1 MTSWKTGARRCE
13 TVNTYWVRFQALLI
27 GVPSEKAAVELTAS
41 SLIESLKEGDYSM
54 LVAEEVTIE
63 EQEITNNDSSEEED
77 SSCKPSS
84 LN

>member
-1 MTSWKTGARRCE
+1 M
-13 TVNTYWVRFQALLI
+13 NTYWVRFQALLI
-27 GVPSEKAAVELTAS
+27 GVPSEKSAVELTAS

-63 EQEITNNDSSEEED
+63 EQEITSNDSSEEED

>member
-1 MTSWKTGARRCE
+1 M
-13 TVNTYWVRFQALLI
+13 NTYWVRFQALLI

-54 LVAEEVTIE
+54 LVAEEVAIE
-63 EQEITNNDSSEEED
+63 EQEITSNDSSEEED